1 MTTPCCHKGW
11 LPFDLEIVAE
21 DSSVMSFRRVVFAVG
36 QFVETNFPD
45 LRNEQKDRTMKLLL
59 ADDSGTMRT
68 IQKRCLLKL
77 GLAETDITEA
87 EDGQQALTQFEGGTF
102 DVVLSDWN
110 MPNMD
115 GLTFLQKVREINKDV
130 PFIMITTEAE
140 RARVVT
146 AIQAGVTDYL
156 VKPFTPDDLRAKL
169 EKWVAAPV

>member
-1 MTTPCCHKGW
+1 
-11 LPFDLEIVAE
+11 
-21 DSSVMSFRRVVFAVG
+21 
-36 QFVETNFPD
+36 
-45 LRNEQKDRTMKLLL
+45 MKVLL

-77 GLAETDITEA
+77 GLKDHEITEA
-87 EDGQQALTQFEGGTF
+87 EDGAQALRHFQAETF

-115 GLTFLQKVREINKDV
+115 GLTFLQKVREINTDV

-146 AIQAGVTDYL
+146 AIQNGVTDYL
-156 VKPFTPDDLRAKL
+156 VKPFTPDDLKEKL
-169 EKWVAAPV
+169 EKWVASPA

>member
-1 MTTPCCHKGW
+1 MN
-11 LPFDLEIVAE
+11 V
-21 DSSVMSFRRVVFAVG
+21 
-36 QFVETNFPD
+36 
-45 LRNEQKDRTMKLLL
+45 LL

-77 GLAETDITEA
+77 GVAEDNITEA
-87 EDGQQALTQFEGGTF
+87 EDGQQALNRFQEGSF

-115 GLTFLQKVREINKDV
+115 GLQFLKAIRERNTEI

-140 RARVVT
+140 RQRVVT

-156 VKPFTPDDLRAKL
+156 TKPFTPDSLQEKL
-169 EKWVAAPV
+169 EKWAQVAT